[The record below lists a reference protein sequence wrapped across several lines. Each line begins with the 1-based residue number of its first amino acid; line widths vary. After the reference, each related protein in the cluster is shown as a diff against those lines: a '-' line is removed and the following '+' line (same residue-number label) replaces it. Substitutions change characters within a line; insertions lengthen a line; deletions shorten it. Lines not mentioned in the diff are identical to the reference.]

1 MKRKLSFGVALIG
14 SPKLLIID
22 EPTSG
27 LDVDARK
34 EIISVLK

>member
-1 MKRKLSFGVALIG
+1 MKKKLSLAIALIG

-27 LDVDARK
+27 LDVDSQN
-34 EIISVLK
+34 EIISVLG